1 MGALIVRS
9 SPGGQL
15 PGAMGLVLWIGL
27 GAAGACAVVFLGSVV
42 ADALGGAVAVGALVA
57 ITRSV
62 IGRAGEAGTPRERSV
77 SSSAGSSR
85 EATSRFR

>member
-1 MGALIVRS
+1 
-9 SPGGQL
+9 
-15 PGAMGLVLWIGL
+15 MGLLRWIGL
-27 GAAGACAVVFLGSVV
+27 GAAGACAVVFLGGVV
-42 ADALGGAVAVGALVA
+42 ADGLGGAVAIGALVV

-62 IGRAGEAGTPRERSV
+62 IGLAGEAGTPRDTSV